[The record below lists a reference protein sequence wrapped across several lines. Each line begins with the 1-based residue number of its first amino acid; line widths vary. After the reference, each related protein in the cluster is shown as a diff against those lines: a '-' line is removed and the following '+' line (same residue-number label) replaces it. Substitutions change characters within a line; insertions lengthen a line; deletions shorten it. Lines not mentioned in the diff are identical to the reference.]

1 MKRLSVWLALLL
13 IGGLLAT
20 SMVGCGQKEESDQQL
35 TKVRYCE
42 VVRSIFYAPMYV
54 AINEGFCRRGFG
66 N

>member
-42 VVRSIFYAPMYV
+42 VVRSILDVYKRQSRAWSGSV
-54 AINEGFCRRGFG
+54 C
-66 N
+66 